1 MIPWACRQCMRVMQA
16 VFVHKQLMWA
26 MAVIVVQDDIK
37 DRVVGA
43 SMNVHLDEAD
53 GDDDDEDE
61 GLLREVGKIAR
72 DRWDMIDDAKSGE

>member
-1 MIPWACRQCMRVMQA
+1 MRVMQA
-16 VFVHKQLMWA
+16 VFGHKQLMWA

-43 SMNVHLDEAD
+43 SMNVVLDEAEG
-53 GDDDDEDE
+53 GDDDKDE

-72 DRWDMIDDAKSGE
+72 DRWDMIDDAKRDE